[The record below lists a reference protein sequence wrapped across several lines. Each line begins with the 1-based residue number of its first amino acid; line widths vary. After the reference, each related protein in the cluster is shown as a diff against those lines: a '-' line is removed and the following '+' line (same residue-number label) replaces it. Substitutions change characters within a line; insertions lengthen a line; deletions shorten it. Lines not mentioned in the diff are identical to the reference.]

1 MLFDFRIRPPFKSF
15 LTTGGMFGGHDG
27 SHDPAYID
35 PYETGKD
42 PIPSADKGD
51 MDLFFQEME
60 ANGIDKAGII
70 GRNCGPNGFVDN
82 ADIREFIQK
91 DPNRFFG
98 FAGID
103 PNAPDAVDEVTRCI
117 RDWGFRGISLEV
129 GWCDPSLKPDDPI
142 IDPVY
147 EKANELGGITLIS
160 LSFCYGPDLSYSDP
174 ITIQHVANK
183 YPNMKICI
191 SHGGWPQ
198 VQSMLAV
205 AMRCPNVYL
214 MPDCYL
220 YIPGWPY
227 ARDYVKAANS
237 YLKYRTLYAS
247 AYPLRGFEQCYK
259 GWCAQP
265 FEPDALKANLYDNAA
280 RLLGL

>member
-1 MLFDFRIRPPFKSF
+1 M
-15 LTTGGMFGGHDG
+15 
-27 SHDPAYID
+27 
-35 PYETGKD
+35 
-42 PIPSADKGD
+42 
-51 MDLFFQEME
+51 
-60 ANGIDKAGII
+60 
-70 GRNCGPNGFVDN
+70 
-82 ADIREFIQK
+82 
-91 DPNRFFG
+91 
-98 FAGID
+98 
-103 PNAPDAVDEVTRCI
+103 TRCI
-117 RDWGFRGISLEV
+117 RDWGFRGISLEA

-147 EKANELGGITLIS
+147 EKVNELCGITLIS

>member
-27 SHDPAYID
+27 FHDPAYID

-117 RDWGFRGISLEV
+117 RDWGFRGISLEA

-147 EKANELGGITLIS
+147 EKVNELCGITLIS

-247 AYPLRGFEQCYK
+247 AYPLRGFEQCYN
-259 GWCAQP
+259 CLLYTS
-265 FEPDALKANLYDNAA
+265 DAADE
-280 RLLGL
+280 

>member
-1 MLFDFRIRPPFKSF
+1 M
-15 LTTGGMFGGHDG
+15 
-27 SHDPAYID
+27 
-35 PYETGKD
+35 
-42 PIPSADKGD
+42 
-51 MDLFFQEME
+51 
-60 ANGIDKAGII
+60 
-70 GRNCGPNGFVDN
+70 
-82 ADIREFIQK
+82 
-91 DPNRFFG
+91 
-98 FAGID
+98 
-103 PNAPDAVDEVTRCI
+103 DEVTRCI
-117 RDWGFRGISLEV
+117 RDWGFRGISLEA

-147 EKANELGGITLIS
+147 EKVNELGGITLIS

-220 YIPGWPY
+220 YNPGWPY

>member
-70 GRNCGPNGFVDN
+70 GR
-82 ADIREFIQK
+82 
-91 DPNRFFG
+91 
-98 FAGID
+98 
-103 PNAPDAVDEVTRCI
+103 
-117 RDWGFRGISLEV
+117 ISLEV

-147 EKANELGGITLIS
+147 EKVNELGGITLIS
-160 LSFCYGPDLSYSDP
+160 LSFCYGPDLS
-174 ITIQHVANK
+174 
-183 YPNMKICI
+183 
-191 SHGGWPQ
+191 
-198 VQSMLAV
+198 
-205 AMRCPNVYL
+205 
-214 MPDCYL
+214 
-220 YIPGWPY
+220 
-227 ARDYVKAANS
+227 
-237 YLKYRTLYAS
+237 
-247 AYPLRGFEQCYK
+247 
-259 GWCAQP
+259 
-265 FEPDALKANLYDNAA
+265 
-280 RLLGL
+280 

>member
-117 RDWGFRGISLEV
+117 RDWGFRGISLEA

-147 EKANELGGITLIS
+147 EKVNELCGITLIS
-160 LSFCYGPDLSYSDP
+160 LSCCWP
-174 ITIQHVANK
+174 HVER
-183 YPNMKICI
+183 
-191 SHGGWPQ
+191 
-198 VQSMLAV
+198 MLAV
-205 AMRCPNVYL
+205 AMRCPNVDL

>member
-15 LTTGGMFGGHDG
+15 FTTGGMFGGHDG

-51 MDLFFQEME
+51 MELFFQEME

-103 PNAPDAVDEVTRCI
+103 PNAPDAVAEVTRCI
-117 RDWGFRGISLEV
+117 RDWGIPRDQPRSGLV
-129 GWCDPSLKPDDPI
+129 R
-142 IDPVY
+142 PVP
-147 EKANELGGITLIS
+147 KTRR
-160 LSFCYGPDLSYSDP
+160 SD
-174 ITIQHVANK
+174 HR
-183 YPNMKICI
+183 
-191 SHGGWPQ
+191 S
-198 VQSMLAV
+198 
-205 AMRCPNVYL
+205 
-214 MPDCYL
+214 
-220 YIPGWPY
+220 
-227 ARDYVKAANS
+227 
-237 YLKYRTLYAS
+237 
-247 AYPLRGFEQCYK
+247 
-259 GWCAQP
+259 
-265 FEPDALKANLYDNAA
+265 
-280 RLLGL
+280 RL

>member
-117 RDWGFRGISLEV
+117 RDWGFRDSA
-129 GWCDPSLKPDDPI
+129 LKPDPEPRRGSPPTSSRFPRAPGLRTDRPRNARHRHPHTLPI
-142 IDPVY
+142 PRPYTRTPFPRPSSATAEDIP
-147 EKANELGGITLIS
+147 EQGRWMLPS
-160 LSFCYGPDLSYSDP
+160 S
-174 ITIQHVANK
+174 NK
-183 YPNMKICI
+183 
-191 SHGGWPQ
+191 
-198 VQSMLAV
+198 
-205 AMRCPNVYL
+205 
-214 MPDCYL
+214 
-220 YIPGWPY
+220 
-227 ARDYVKAANS
+227 
-237 YLKYRTLYAS
+237 
-247 AYPLRGFEQCYK
+247 
-259 GWCAQP
+259 
-265 FEPDALKANLYDNAA
+265 
-280 RLLGL
+280 